1 MIFKYRH
8 IANPYP
14 LAGIKMT
21 RFSIVILSLLLS
33 SCWIPRNL
41 TDNAYYNITES
52 SVRLIKKADKD
63 TVIRTSFE
71 STHNLPGSKC
81 NLFSVTN
88 TFDTLSK
95 LGISIRLWADI
106 IKPEKSTYYGN
117 YPQLGLLNKIHS
129 LKIVVVGDSKEFDIT
144 GFIKGDSTIKDFF
157 WERYDSKGLSYG
169 YYSSLNCYKLPFFH
183 DTDGLLT
190 TLNSQAGKLERI
202 TNYDFIFWLDKKI
215 ISRIDFKPSYL
226 SMTMTL
232 KDSTGNEVRNIIDK
246 WKIE

>member
-1 MIFKYRH
+1 M
-8 IANPYP
+8 
-14 LAGIKMT
+14 
-21 RFSIVILSLLLS
+21 
-33 SCWIPRNL
+33 
-41 TDNAYYNITES
+41 TDNAYYNIKES
-52 SVRLIKKADKD
+52 SVRLIKKTEKD
-63 TVIRTSFE
+63 SIVKTSYE

-106 IKPEKSTYYGN
+106 IKSEKSTYYGD
-117 YPQLGLLNKIHS
+117 YPKLGLLDKIHS
-129 LKIVVVGDSKEFDIT
+129 LKVVAEGDSKEFDIT
-144 GFIKGDSTIKDFF
+144 SFIRGDSTIRDFF

-169 YYSSLNCYKLPFFH
+169 YYSSQNCYKLPFFH
-183 DTDGLLT
+183 DIDSLLT
-190 TLNSQAGKLERI
+190 TLNSQASKLERI

-215 ISRIDFKPSYL
+215 ISSIDFKPSYL

-232 KDSTGNEVRNIIDK
+232 TDSTGKEFRNIIDK